1 MMIHKVLMAVAAAGC
16 LTVAVAASPTFATA
30 TAAGQT
36 PTKTTNSGVYTA
48 AQAERGKKLFSN
60 SCTACHDTARF
71 SGETFLESWNN
82 KAMKELWDVAS
93 GTMPEDNPGSLKQQ
107 EYADILAYFL
117 QLNEYPAGD
126 AELAPGAAAM
136 ASIKVERKK

>member
-1 MMIHKVLMAVAAAGC
+1 MMHRVLIGVAAAACVTTG
-16 LTVAVAASPTFATA
+16 VISAQA
-30 TAAGQT
+30 
-36 PTKTTNSGVYTA
+36 PTKTTNSGVFTA
-48 AQAERGKKLFSN
+48 AQAERGKTLFSN

-71 SGETFLESWNN
+71 SGETFLESWNE
-82 KAMKELWDVAS
+82 KAMKEIWDVAS

-136 ASIKVERKK
+136 ASIKVERKR